1 MLFSLVLAVA
11 SKEVELW
18 QSFDDFAPRQ
28 LQEDMEELDGDEVVE
43 GDEISDE
50 DDEMSEGEEAGLN
63 PLHVAVPVAGLAGLA
78 GLYFMMNGGDSGEN
92 KGEEGFDKQLAEF
105 TEKLQTGDPGAVGV
119 TLAASLAVA
128 GGLAYALTGSAPPP
142 ITSGNKFIKPVA
154 GVVGTGA
161 VGGLGYYLWNR
172 KTNPSGA
179 STTTTPA
186 EDEEAKKKAEALA
199 EKEAENKRQA
209 EAEKEAGGA

>member
-28 LQEDMEELDGDEVVE
+28 LQEDMEELEGDEVVE

-50 DDEMSEGEEAGLN
+50 DGEMSEGEEAGLN
-63 PLHVAVPVAGLAGLA
+63 PLHIALPVAGVAGLA

-105 TEKLQTGDPGAVGV
+105 TEKLQSGDPTALGAVG
-119 TLAASLAVA
+119 AASLAVV

-142 ITSGNKFIKPVA
+142 STSGNKFIKPLA
-154 GVVGTGA
+154 GGIIGTGIIGTGA
-161 VGGLGYYLWNR
+161 IGYKRGWFTSGGET
-172 KTNPSGA
+172 TNPP
-179 STTTTPA
+179 TNPPPKKDDPKK
-186 EDEEAKKKAEALA
+186 DEPKKDDDN
-199 EKEAENKRQA
+199 KESE
-209 EAEKEAGGA
+209 

>member
-28 LQEDMEELDGDEVVE
+28 LQEDMEELEGDEVVE

-50 DDEMSEGEEAGLN
+50 DGEMSEGEEAGLN
-63 PLHVAVPVAGLAGLA
+63 PLHVALPVAGLAGMA

-92 KGEEGFDKQLAEF
+92 KGEEGFDKQIAEF
-105 TEKLQTGDPGAVGV
+105 TEKLQSGDPTAVSVVG
-119 TLAASLAVA
+119 AASLAVI

-142 ITSGNKFIKPVA
+142 TTSGNKFIKPLA
-154 GVVGTGA
+154 GGIIGTGIIGTGIGYRRGWFSS
-161 VGGLGYYLWNR
+161 GG
-172 KTNPSGA
+172 K
-179 STTTTPA
+179 TTTTKP
-186 EDEEAKKKAEALA
+186 EETTTPTKPETPTKPKGDGE
-199 EKEAENKRQA
+199 EETPTTPTETK
-209 EAEKEAGGA
+209 